1 MVLEFASVFV
11 TSTGTFL
18 PGPPVGNHEID
29 RFIAPLGPI
38 STRIKRR
45 ILADNGIQTRHYAID
60 EHGKTVHSAAEMAA
74 NAVRSCLD
82 ASEVTL
88 DQISVLCTGSSGGDL
103 AMPGFANMVQG
114 ELGAGPMH
122 TSSHQGV
129 CASSVIALQHAA
141 SALALGDHEHALVVA
156 SEFPSRMFKRSR
168 FAPRDYH
175 TDFDSHF
182 LRWMLSDGAGAMLI
196 SRAPR
201 REGVSL
207 RLDWLHSRSFSG
219 DHPVC
224 MQIGAGAEGESSYL
238 DYDSLADAERAGAFL
253 LRQDIRL
260 LPRLFE
266 LGIHEYLTLI
276 RKERIIPRE
285 VAHLLCHYSSAKFA
299 PVAHDLMQKT
309 GFGIPKERWYSNL
322 SRRGNMGAVS
332 IIAMLD
338 DFVRERS
345 PAPGERIL
353 CFVPESARFTV
364 SFFQLTVVAS
374 TAAADDA
381 AIAPPHDRER
391 AATPA
396 MGQLIAELA
405 AVWHDY
411 QSRLRRTPF
420 LRRIVTD
427 RFTTQDYLSWMS
439 AWIPQVRR
447 GSEWMRAAAD
457 HLREPFLDL
466 KPLVDA
472 HAADE
477 RLDYQMLFHDYR
489 CAGGSES
496 DIDALRRN
504 PGGEALDAFMFRLA
518 QRKNPV
524 DLLGAIYIIEG
535 TGQRVIPQLL
545 PQLRQQLRLPEQ
557 CFRFLCYHGEND
569 QAHLERWLAA
579 VQRVLERDPDGRWRA
594 SIVQAARATAE
605 LYLLQFGYLQ
615 AADSSEHA

>member
-1 MVLEFASVFV
+1 MVLDFGAVFV

-18 PGPPVGNHEID
+18 PGPPIGNQAID

-45 ILADNGIQTRHYAID
+45 ILADNGIETRHYAID
-60 EHGKTVHSAAEMAA
+60 EHGRTVHSAAQMAA
-74 NAVRSCLD
+74 SAVRACIG
-82 ASEVTL
+82 ASEIELEQV
-88 DQISVLCTGSSGGDL
+88 SVLCTGSSGGDL

-114 ELGAGPMH
+114 ELAAAPMH

-129 CASSVIALQHAA
+129 CASGVVALQHAA

-168 FAPRDYH
+168 FAPRGYD

-201 REGVSL
+201 RDGMSL
-207 RLDWLHSRSFSG
+207 RLDWMHTRSFSG

-224 MQIGAGAEGESSYL
+224 MQIGGGAGSEPSYL
-238 DYDSLADAERAGAFL
+238 DYDSLAEAERAGAFL

-266 LGIHEYLTLI
+266 LGIHEYVELI
-276 RKERIIPRE
+276 RKERIVPRE
-285 VAHLLCHYSSAKFA
+285 ISHLLCHYSSAKFA
-299 PVAHDLMQKT
+299 PVVDDLMQKS
-309 GFGIPKERWYSNL
+309 GFGIPRERWYSNL
-322 SRRGNMGAVS
+322 ARRGNMGAVS
-332 IIAMLD
+332 IFAMLD
-338 DFVRERS
+338 DFMRERR

-364 SFFQLTVVAS
+364 SFFQLTVVAPA
-374 TAAADDA
+374 TPAGDA
-381 AIAPPHDRER
+381 AIAAPHDRDA

-405 AVWHDY
+405 SVWHDY
-411 QSRLRRTPF
+411 QSRLRRTPI
-420 LRRIVTD
+420 LQKITAG
-427 RFTTQDYLSWMS
+427 RFSPQDYLDWMS
-439 AWIPQVRR
+439 AWIPQVRH
-447 GSEWMRAAAD
+447 GSEWMRSAAD
-457 HLREPFLDL
+457 HLREPFLEL
-466 KPLVDA
+466 KPIVDA
-472 HAADE
+472 HASDE
-477 RLDYQMLFHDYR
+477 RLDYQMLFDDYR
-489 CAGGSES
+489 CAGGGES

-518 QRKNPV
+518 QRTNPV

-545 PQLRQQLRLPEQ
+545 PQLRQQLKLPER
-557 CFRFLCYHGEND
+557 CFRFLSYHGQND
-569 QAHLERWLAA
+569 QAHLERWLDAA
-579 VQRVLERDPDGRWRA
+579 LRVLQHDPDGRWRS

-605 LYLLQFGYLQ
+605 LYLLQFRYL
-615 AADSSEHA
+615 SSEHA